1 MSTTRIVV
9 VVLAL
14 LAGCS
19 RSDAKSTATVDEPWS
34 RADEYSHSNPWWKT
48 WTESLEGQAPF
59 GVGTR
64 FETESVGL
72 DGIHR
77 NETFEVTS
85 IEPFMKGFK
94 IQLASS
100 TGRSVKALMPPELL
114 YSYTGNR
121 GFVTTRNAKLLRVSV
136 PAGTFEAARL
146 WTAERHDGVDYERDV
161 WLAPDI
167 PIPIQS
173 WSRPVSAKELYN
185 PPADGTVP
193 YGTALTRLVRVD
205 KR

>member
-1 MSTTRIVV
+1 MSTARLIR

-14 LAGCS
+14 VAGCS

-34 RADEYSHSNPWWKT
+34 RADEYSDKNPWWKT

-64 FETESVGL
+64 FETETVGL
-72 DGIHR
+72 EGVHR
-77 NETFEVTS
+77 TETFEVTS

-94 IQLASS
+94 VRLASS
-100 TGRSVKALMPPELL
+100 SGQSVKAMMPPELL
-114 YSYTGNR
+114 YARTGNR

-136 PAGTFEAARL
+136 PAGTFKTVRL
-146 WTAERHDGVDYERDV
+146 WTAERHDGIDYERDV
-161 WLAPDI
+161 WLGPGLRI
-167 PIPIQS
+167 PVQS
-173 WSRPVSAKELYN
+173 WSRPITAKELYN

>member
-1 MSTTRIVV
+1 MPMARLII

-14 LAGCS
+14 VAGCS
-19 RSDAKSTATVDEPWS
+19 RSAAKSTATVDEPWS
-34 RADEYSHSNPWWKT
+34 RADQYSDPKPWWKT
-48 WTESLEGQAPF
+48 WSQSLDGQAPF

-64 FETESVGL
+64 FETETIGL
-72 DGIHR
+72 DGVHR
-77 NETFEVTS
+77 TESFEVTS

-94 IQLASS
+94 VQLASS
-100 TGRSVKALMPPELL
+100 TGRSVKALMPPGLL
-114 YSYTGNR
+114 YTYTGNR

-146 WTAERHDGVDYERDV
+146 WTGERHEGLDYERDV
-161 WLAPDI
+161 WLAPDL
-167 PIPIQS
+167 PIPVQS
-173 WSRPVSAKELYN
+173 WSRPITAKELYN